1 MITGNTAPYHFT
13 QPSTDNDVQIV
24 SSTTTMANVTCSLNV
39 TIPSNVIVLWRH
51 NSNSAMTK
59 SPNNATETGN
69 TATLLI
75 GNLQPSDAG
84 VYQCRFNN
92 PTIGWVLRRNIRL
105 FITGMFVH
113 VVLTIIICI
122 SYYIY

>member
-24 SSTTTMANVTCSLNV
+24 SFTATMAYVTCSLNI
-39 TIPSNVIVLWRH
+39 TIPSNVFVLWRH
-51 NSNSAMTK
+51 NGSLVTITF
-59 SPNNATETGN
+59 PNNATKIGN

-84 VYQCRFNN
+84 VYQCVLNN
-92 PTIGWVLRRNIRL
+92 PTIVWVIRRNIRL
-105 FITGMFVH
+105 FITGMFVCM
-113 VVLTIIICI
+113 VLVIIICI
-122 SYYIY
+122 N

>member
-1 MITGNTAPYHFT
+1 MF
-13 QPSTDNDVQIV
+13 
-24 SSTTTMANVTCSLNV
+24 
-39 TIPSNVIVLWRH
+39 VLWRH
-51 NSNSAMTK
+51 NGSFVSVT
-59 SPNNATETGN
+59 SPNNATQTGN

-92 PTIGWVLRRNIRL
+92 PTIGWVLIRNIRL

-113 VVLTIIICI
+113 MVLAIIICI
-122 SYYIY
+122 NLLDNFF